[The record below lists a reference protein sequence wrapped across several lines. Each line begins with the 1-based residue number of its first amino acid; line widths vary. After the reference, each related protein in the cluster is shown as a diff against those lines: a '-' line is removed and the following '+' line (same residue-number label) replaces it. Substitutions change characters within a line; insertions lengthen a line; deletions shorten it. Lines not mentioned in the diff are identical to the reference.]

1 MHPRVMQEGGALRI
15 HYKILSLEIV
25 MKAVQFS
32 EYGGPEVLQVVH
44 VDEPHAGP
52 GQVRIAVRAA
62 GVNPSDWKLRAGL
75 SEGIGS
81 TPLPS
86 GLGFEGAGVVDE
98 VGEGVTDVSI
108 GDAVFGFG
116 INVVAQYAVLTNWAR
131 KPGGLPFEE
140 AAGFPV
146 AVETATRILAQ
157 VGVKSGETLL
167 VSGAAGGVGS
177 AVIQFARYRGIT
189 VIGTASAPKHDYLR
203 GLGAIPTTYG
213 PGLVERVRKLAP
225 NGVNAALDL
234 AGSGIIP
241 ELVELVGD
249 PSRVLSIADFTAP
262 QHGAQVSFEV
272 QKNPDRALAEAARL
286 YSEGAFRLTV
296 EKTFSLAQ
304 TAEAHKLSA
313 AGHVTGKLVITI
325 S

>member
-1 MHPRVMQEGGALRI
+1 
-15 HYKILSLEIV
+15 

-32 EYGGPEVLQVVH
+32 EYGSPEVLQVVD

-62 GVNPSDWKLRAGL
+62 GVNPSDWMKLRAGRWRDRP
-75 SEGIGS
+75 I
-81 TPLPS
+81 PLPS
-86 GLGFEGAGVVDE
+86 GVGVEGAGVVDE
-98 VGEGVTDVSI
+98 VGEGVIDVSI
-108 GDAVFGFG
+108 GDAVFGYG
-116 INVVAQYAVLTNWAR
+116 INTVAQYAVLIGWVR
-131 KPGGLPFEE
+131 KPDDLPFEE
-140 AAGFPV
+140 AGGFSV
-146 AVETATRILAQ
+146 VVETSTRILTQ

-167 VSGAAGGVGS
+167 VNGAAGGVGS

-189 VIGTASAPKHDYLR
+189 VIGTASAPQHDYLR

-225 NGVNAALDL
+225 AGVNAALDL
-234 AGSGIIP
+234 AGSGVIP
-241 ELVELVGD
+241 ELIELVGD

-262 QHGAQVSFEV
+262 QHCAQVSFKA
-272 QKNPDRALAEAARL
+272 QKNPERVLAEAARL
-286 YSEGAFRLTV
+286 YSEGAFRVIL
-296 EKTFSLAQ
+296 EKTFPLAQ

-313 AGHVTGKLVITI
+313 AGQVTGKLVITI